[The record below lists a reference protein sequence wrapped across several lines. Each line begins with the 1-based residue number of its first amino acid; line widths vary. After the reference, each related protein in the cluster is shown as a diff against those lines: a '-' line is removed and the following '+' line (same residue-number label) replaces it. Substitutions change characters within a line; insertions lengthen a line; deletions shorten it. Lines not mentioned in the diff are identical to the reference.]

1 MKKIEPTPMEDWAL
15 QQQVGQYIRM
25 TPILGNMRQSV
36 ERQKG
41 GHGYADEG
49 RKTAGPEAH

>member
-1 MKKIEPTPMEDWAL
+1 MKKIEPTALEDYQL
-15 QQQVGQYIRM
+15 QQQVSHYIKM

-41 GHGYADEG
+41 G
-49 RKTAGPEAH
+49 R

>member
-1 MKKIEPTPMEDWAL
+1 MKKIKPTPADDRLL
-15 QQQVGQYIRM
+15 QERVGQYIRM

-41 GHGYADEG
+41 GRGYADEG
-49 RKTAGPEAH
+49 

>member
-41 GHGYADEG
+41 GHGYANQE
-49 RKTAGPEAH
+49 RKTAGPKTY